1 MRVAHLI
8 DSLNLG
14 GTETQCA
21 ALVRGLAARGIENLV
36 VFNHPGPLR
45 DRFEVPGV
53 SLAHVPCDGFVRA
66 GFPLYVRRLAREF
79 AAWGA
84 DVVQTYGTYTNLPG
98 LLAGRFARVPVLAAG
113 KRGFDPHLSPALRRI
128 DRVARRLAHATV
140 ANSEALGEWL
150 VREERT
156 RGVTV
161 ITNCVLERA
170 PVTPAQD
177 PVVGMV
183 ANFQPWKDHET
194 FLRAAALVAE
204 QVPTAQFHLVGDGP
218 NAEAARA
225 LTADLGLGSRVCFVG
240 RLGRDE
246 VWTALG
252 RFAVSVQSSFSEGM
266 PNAVLEAML
275 AARPVVATDIPGM
288 REVVEHGITGYLVP
302 PRDPAGLAAAIT
314 RLLEDPEL
322 AIRIGAA
329 GRRHVLTAHG
339 QDRMVDDFLRL
350 WRALGAGRREAL
362 SSRQEVRG

>member
-14 GTETQCA
+14 GTENQCA

-36 VFNHPGPLR
+36 VFNHPGPHRERL
-45 DRFEVPGV
+45 ELPGV
-53 SLAHVPCDGFVRA
+53 TLAHIPCAGFVRP
-66 GFPLYVRRLAREF
+66 GFPRYVWRLAREF
-79 AAWGA
+79 AAWRA

-98 LLAGRFARVPVLAAG
+98 LLAGRFARVPVLVAS

-140 ANSEALGEWL
+140 ANAEALRQWL
-150 VREERT
+150 VREERA

-161 ITNCVLERA
+161 ITNCVLERG
-170 PVTPAQD
+170 PVTPIRD

-194 FLRAAALVAE
+194 FLRAAALVVE

-218 NAEAARA
+218 NAAAARA
-225 LTADLGLGSRVCFVG
+225 LAADLGLGSRVCFLG
-240 RLGRDE
+240 RLAPDA
-246 VWTALG
+246 VWAALG

-288 REVVEHGITGYLVP
+288 REVVQHEITGYLVP
-302 PRDPAGLAAAIT
+302 PLDPAGLAAAIA

-322 AIRIGAA
+322 ATRLGAA

-350 WRALGAGRREAL
+350 WRALGAGRRAAL
-362 SSRQEVRG
+362 SSPQEVRG